1 MMPDYNKLTVVKL
14 REELV
19 NRGLPKSGL
28 KPVLV
33 SRLIESDAQVQH
45 VNSTTDAQPVE
56 PSAPQAEQVASNAP
70 APLVQA
76 QDPGGTGGTNGVD
89 DGGLRPSKPETG
101 PAIDTVL
108 GENHPLPNLESL
120 EAVQKE
126 DFIPSALEESNQ
138 DVPSIHAPDAEPSL
152 ETLENNL
159 SLNGSRNRE
168 LSSGGVDLVEET
180 LEKISANEPMTESS
194 PPTNQNTLPD
204 SAQVSLSGNEILEDS
219 RKRKRRSQSPPP
231 SAIESAQKRA
241 KMEGSRPDVKLPED
255 MQAEKLQGAEAEVL
269 HDTSM
274 TDLALIQLQEDAQT
288 ATDTPILMESL
299 PPTAA
304 AEFRASPDQ
313 VDVPESLPPDYHM
326 PEDSKESQH
335 DTEYPPATIQSE
347 QIPPGT
353 EMTPALPPSEQL
365 QPATENTPAPT
376 SIEELKTDN
385 EKTPVLPTNEQSL
398 PATEKTPA
406 LPSSEEP
413 KYDNEKAP
421 ALPSIELENDNEE
434 TAALPPSEELQ
445 PDTEKTPM
453 PPPSEGPPPNIEST
467 PAQFPNGESS
477 GKHSPSD
484 TRFKNLFAGPS
495 KREASPILQ
504 PSYADQEDRVI
515 SSALHPATSALYIR
529 DFMRPLHPDNL
540 KEYLI
545 TLATPSGATPNA
557 QIITEFF
564 LDPIRTHCLV
574 GFENTSAASRVRS
587 SLHNRVWP
595 NERSRRPLWVD
606 FVPEE
611 KLKKWIEVEYET
623 SSSRGQAGKRWE
635 VVYEAEEDT
644 IKAYLQEAGANS
656 MAPRPAQPH
665 IRSEEAGQGVRG
677 APSGPRSR
685 EVEPR
690 PSQSGRTSK
699 PDNGKGFQALDDLF
713 QSTDAKPK
721 LYYLP
726 LDKSTVNKRLDA
738 LDAGRGGGRGDEM
751 RRYTFEEDTI
761 VDRGPEFGARGRG
774 GHGGRGGW
782 GGGGGGGGGYGSGYH
797 GRGGGYRGDNWRD
810 RR

>member
-33 SRLIESDAQVQH
+33 SRLIESDAQIQQVD
-45 VNSTTDAQPVE
+45 SEQP
-56 PSAPQAEQVASNAP
+56 APQAEQVAINAP
-70 APLVQA
+70 PPLVQA
-76 QDPGGTGGTNGVD
+76 QDPGGTGGGTNGVD
-89 DGGLRPSKPETG
+89 DGGLHPSEPETG
-101 PAIDTVL
+101 PAIDTDL
-108 GENHPLPNLESL
+108 GENNPLPNVESL
-120 EAVQKE
+120 EVVQKE
-126 DFIPSALEESNQ
+126 DFIPTAPEESSQ
-138 DVPSIHAPDAEPSL
+138 DVPSIHAPDAEPPL

-159 SLNGSRNRE
+159 SLNGTPNKE
-168 LSSGGVDLVEET
+168 LSSGGAGLVEET
-180 LEKISANEPMTESS
+180 LEKKPADEPMTEPS
-194 PPTNQNTLPD
+194 PLTNKNPLPD

-255 MQAEKLQGAEAEVL
+255 MQPEELQGAEAEVL

-274 TDLALIQLQEDAQT
+274 TDLAPIQLQEAAQT
-288 ATDTPILMESL
+288 ATDTPILVESL
-299 PPTAA
+299 PAA
-304 AEFRASPDQ
+304 AEFGVSSDQ
-313 VDVPESLPPDYHM
+313 VDVPDSVSPAYYLPV
-326 PEDSKESQH
+326 DSKDSQH
-335 DTEYPPATIQSE
+335 DIENPPAPIQSE
-347 QIPPGT
+347 QLPPDT
-353 EMTPALPPSEQL
+353 EMTPALPPNEQS
-365 QPATENTPAPT
+365 QPATENTPALT

-385 EKTPVLPTNEQSL
+385 EKTPGLPTNEQSP
-398 PATEKTPA
+398 PASEKSPA
-406 LPSSEEP
+406 LPSSEEL
-413 KYDNEKAP
+413 KNDNEKAP

-445 PDTEKTPM
+445 PNMENTPI
-453 PPPSEGPPPNIEST
+453 PPSSEGQPPDIEST

-495 KREASPILQ
+495 KPEASPILQ
-504 PSYADQEDRVI
+504 PSYADQEDRVV

-665 IRSEEAGQGVRG
+665 TRSEEAGQGVRG